1 MALFNTGP
9 WQGEAVTGDIVVLNK
24 LNLRDF
30 KHVIDTAC
38 DSRTGKNVLCVFCI
52 LGSSLFPTKIKL
64 NYKYSVVIA
73 QKLTL

>member
-9 WQGEAVTGDIVVLNK
+9 WQAEAVTGDIVVLNK

-38 DSRTGKNVLCVFCI
+38 DSRAGNNVLCVCVLYSWI
-52 LGSSLFPTKIKL
+52 IPLS
-64 NYKYSVVIA
+64 YKNKVEI
-73 QKLTL
+73 QI

>member
-9 WQGEAVTGDIVVLNK
+9 WQVEAVTGDIVVLNK

-38 DSRTGKNVLCVFCI
+38 DSRTGKNVLCVCFVF
-52 LGSSLFPTKIKL
+52 LDHPSFL
-64 NYKYSVVIA
+64 
-73 QKLTL
+73 QK